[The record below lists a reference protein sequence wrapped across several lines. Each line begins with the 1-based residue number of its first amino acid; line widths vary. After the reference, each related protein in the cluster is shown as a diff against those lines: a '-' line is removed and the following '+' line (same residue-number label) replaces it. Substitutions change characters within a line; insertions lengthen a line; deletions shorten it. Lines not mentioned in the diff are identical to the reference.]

1 MKIYVGNLPFSVD
14 DNALKELFAPY
25 GEIAEAVLIKDK
37 FSNRSKGFGFVTI
50 NDDEAAKKSITE
62 MHEKEIEGRKLTV
75 NEARPMEER
84 PPRREFNRDSRGP
97 PRGRDG
103 GRDSR
108 GPRRY

>member
-14 DNALKELFAPY
+14 DNALKEFFVSY
-25 GEIAEAVLIKDK
+25 GEISEATVIKDK

-50 NDDEAAKKSITE
+50 EDDEAAKKAISE
-62 MHEKEIEGRKLTV
+62 VNEKEVEGRKLTV
-75 NEARPMEER
+75 NEARPREER
-84 PPRREFNRDSRGP
+84 PQRDFNRDSRGS
-97 PRGRDG
+97 

>member
-1 MKIYVGNLPFSVD
+1 
-14 DNALKELFAPY
+14 
-25 GEIAEAVLIKDK
+25 
-37 FSNRSKGFGFVTI
+37 
-50 NDDEAAKKSITE
+50 

>member
-1 MKIYVGNLPFSVD
+1 MKIYVGNLQFGID

-25 GEIAEAVLIKDK
+25 GEVTEATVIKDK

-50 NDDEAAKKSITE
+50 EDEEASKKAISE
-62 MHEKEIEGRKLTV
+62 MNEKEIEGRKLTV
-75 NEARPMEER
+75 NEARPREER
-84 PPRREFNRDSRGP
+84 PQREFNRGSRDS
-97 PRGRDG
+97 GRSP

>member
-14 DNALKELFAPY
+14 DNALKELFASY
-25 GEIAEAVLIKDK
+25 GEVAEAVLIKDK

-50 NDDEAAKKSITE
+50 NDDEAAKKAIAE
-62 MHEKEIEGRKLTV
+62 MHEKEVDGLKLTV

-84 PPRREFNRDSRGP
+84 APRRDFNRDSRGSGGN
-97 PRGRDG
+97 RNFG

-108 GPRRY
+108 GPRR